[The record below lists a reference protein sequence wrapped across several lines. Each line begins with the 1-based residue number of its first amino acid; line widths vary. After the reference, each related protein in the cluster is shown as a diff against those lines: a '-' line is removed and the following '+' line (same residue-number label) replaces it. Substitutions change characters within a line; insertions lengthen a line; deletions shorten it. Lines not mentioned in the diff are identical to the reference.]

1 MYKSFIVAALFA
13 ISAVAQTQPAGQSP
27 GQATAQPTAAEQL
40 QRGIFLQET
49 SGDLDGAAKI
59 YRQIVDSHPA
69 QREIAAQAQYRLGIT
84 LLQKGDAAL
93 AAQEIQR
100 LSWDF
105 PNYKEL
111 IDSAKKAG
119 GPTPLGELK
128 FSYVYGPG
136 NGDQA
141 ATERAAK
148 IAALEAAGVAVK
160 QPAAEDHA
168 KYMAQHDA
176 EFDFSRSTMVT
187 GSVTMV
193 QWINPIAWLTVSAG
207 PAQTYHVSLDSPN
220 SLVGAGWT
228 RNTVPLGGQVVLNGA
243 PAKDGSSTLQATSV
257 SLAGKVIFT
266 RSATPQ

>member
-1 MYKSFIVAALFA
+1 MYKSFIVAALLA
-13 ISAVAQTQPAGQSP
+13 LPAVAQTPA
-27 GQATAQPTAAEQL
+27 AQPTAAEQL

-69 QREIAAQAQYRLGIT
+69 QREIAAQAQYRLGMT

-119 GPTPLGELK
+119 SDPHAPPTLT
-128 FSYVYGPG
+128 FHVYGPG
-136 NGDQA
+136 LGDQA
-141 ATERAAK
+141 TTQQAARY
-148 IAALEAAGVAVK
+148 AALEAAGVAVK
-160 QPAAEDHA
+160 QPAAADHA

-176 EFDFSRSTMVT
+176 EFDFTRSTMVT
-187 GSVTMV
+187 GAVTQV

-207 PAQTYHVSLDSPN
+207 QTYRVSLDSPN
-220 SLVGAGWT
+220 SLVGAGLT
-228 RNTVPLGGQVVLNGA
+228 RNTVAPGGQVVITGA